1 MKTVTKLFPLLLVL
15 LMVFSAYSVFSAA
28 GKASSQY
35 KDYIAQGDEK
45 AREGLIVD
53 AAGFYEQALALKDN
67 VNLKV
72 KIGTMYLENGYG
84 SKAVA
89 IGEKLVE
96 DYPKEVAAYDFL
108 LTCYNKAEN
117 YDDCYEIIETAEK
130 RKLSSEFITEMKNK
144 TAYLYDF
151 DPCKF
156 SDVLVCVN
164 ENSVVKSGD
173 KYGFSTAKG
182 KYALPAVY
190 LDAGFFVDGIAPVK
204 DENGE
209 IYYIDVEGYKRK
221 VIPKDLKC
229 EMVGSLVDG
238 MIVVFDG
245 QKYSYYNE
253 KFKLQ
258 FGPFDYAGTMIGG
271 IAAVKEGELWYLVNK
286 KGEKINKTPY
296 EDIILNDREMANYF
310 DRSFVKTGGAYIMV
324 DSKGKQVGDQKF
336 EDARL
341 FASSG
346 FAAVKQGGKWGFV
359 NTEGAIT
366 IKPQFEDARSFNN
379 DLAAVCKDGV
389 WGYIAADGEIKIAP
403 QFQYAMDF
411 NNKGYAF
418 VKCQDTWATIMLY
431 RLNY

>member
-1 MKTVTKLFPLLLVL
+1 MKSVTKLFPIILILM
-15 LMVFSAYSVFSAA
+15 MVFSAYNLISTA
-28 GKASSQY
+28 GKSSSEY
-35 KDYIAQGDEK
+35 KTLIAQGDEK
-45 AREGLIVD
+45 AAEGLIVD
-53 AAGFYEQALALKDN
+53 AAKFYEDALALKDS
-67 VNLKV
+67 VELKI
-72 KIGTMYLENGYG
+72 KIGKMYFENGYG

-89 IGEKLVE
+89 IAEDLVE

-108 LTCYNKAEN
+108 LFCYDKAEN
-117 YDDCYEIIETAEK
+117 FKDCYEVIDTAEK
-130 RKLSSEFITEMKNK
+130 RKLSSETITQIKNK

-151 DPCKF
+151 DSCKF
-156 SDVLVCVN
+156 DEVSSFSGGYSLV
-164 ENSVVKSGD
+164 KTGD
-173 KYGFSTAKG
+173 KFGFSKTNG
-182 KYALPAVY
+182 KYALPATY
-190 LDAGFFVDGIAPVK
+190 LDAGFFYDDLAPVK
-204 DENGE
+204 DANGD
-209 IYYIDVEGYKRK
+209 IYYIDAEGYKRK
-221 VIPKDLKC
+221 VLPADFKC

-258 FGPFDYAGTMIGG
+258 FGPFDYAGTMVGG
-271 IAAVKEGELWYLVNK
+271 VAAVKEGESWYLVNK

-296 EDIILNDREMANYF
+296 EDIILNDREMANYY

-346 FAAVKQGGKWGFV
+346 YAAVKQGGKWGFV

-403 QFQYAMDF
+403 QYQYAMDF

-418 VKCQDTWATIMLY
+418 VKYQDSWATIMLY